1 MLVKN
6 YLKEGLCF
14 LMPCTILFLILLL
27 PYSIYIMTQSILSV
41 FCLVVGLIPRLGRS
55 STVQERNVKSTLFS
69 ILTARHLL
77 FTPFIKQFFKTFSVP
92 RSQKFC
98 TLNFP
103 SFSAPWTLRRKKNP
117 YQIIQNGGGSF
128 QVKLRMP
135 TSPWVISL
143 SPKIL
148 GFCCFVLNVS
158 PPLTMGNGQP
168 STEKTAPKKYLIY
181 S

>member
-6 YLKEGLCF
+6 YLKDGLCF

-77 FTPFIKQFFKTFSVP
+77 FTPFIKQFFKNVFGSEKPEVFYSKFSLVFCP
-92 RSQKFC
+92 LNAQKE
-98 TLNFP
+98 
-103 SFSAPWTLRRKKNP
+103 KKSIPNE
-117 YQIIQNGGGSF
+117 Y
-128 QVKLRMP
+128 LL
-135 TSPWVISL
+135 L
-143 SPKIL
+143 S
-148 GFCCFVLNVS
+148 
-158 PPLTMGNGQP
+158 
-168 STEKTAPKKYLIY
+168 KTAAAHFKL